1 MTVRP
6 QARRRLAAF
15 GVLCALVLVC
25 WRSWA
30 QPPRLPEPSKPEPDF
45 ANIRYGPHERNVL
58 DLWKAKPK
66 SKQSAGKAIGQRND
80 WLVRNASGALAVWD
94 GTNDRTLGA
103 MVRSLEQ
110 RIPDDV
116 WIIAPDAG

>member
-58 DLWKAKPK
+58 DLWQATPK
-66 SKQSAGKAIGQRND
+66 SKSGASGPTPLVVFFHGGGCRQGDKASVPG
-80 WLVRNASGALAVWD
+80 WLVSKCRAAV
-94 GTNDRTLGA
+94 
-103 MVRSLEQ
+103 S
-110 RIPDDV
+110 P
-116 WIIAPDAG
+116 